1 MGFPGEGQEYEFL
14 KKLPDG
20 WLPGFWGW
28 MKGLTTKGAVQGN
41 FGGMVELFCVLA
53 VMIATAMYTFTHLII
68 HLYMY
73 KLVELYTK
81 SVHIYV

>member
-1 MGFPGEGQEYEFL
+1 M
-14 KKLPDG
+14 
-20 WLPGFWGW
+20 
-28 MKGLTTKGAVQGN
+28 TTKGAVQGN

>member
-1 MGFPGEGQEYEFL
+1 MGGCQ
-14 KKLPDG
+14 
-20 WLPGFWGW
+20 GFGGW

-41 FGGMVELFCVLA
+41 LGGMMELFCVLI
-53 VMIATAMYTFTHLII
+53 VVVDTAMYTSTHLII

-81 SVHIYV
+81 NIHIYM